1 MKRFPIV
8 LSAVLVTLAAGCGE
22 MPTSP
27 AAPSG
32 PSFDGTA
39 PPPPP
44 AGDDGGESVEGEKSG
59 SMAVSGG

>member
-1 MKRFPIV
+1 MKRFTIV

-22 MPTSP
+22 TPTSP
-27 AAPSG
+27 AAPSA
-32 PSFDGTA
+32 PSFDDAA

-44 AGDDGGESVEGEKSG
+44 VEDDGGEPVEGEKSG